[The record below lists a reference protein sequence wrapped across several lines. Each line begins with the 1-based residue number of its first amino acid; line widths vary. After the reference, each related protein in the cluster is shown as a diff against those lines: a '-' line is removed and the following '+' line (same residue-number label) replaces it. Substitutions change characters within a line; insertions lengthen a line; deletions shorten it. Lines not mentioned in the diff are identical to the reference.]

1 MPPLTIFQALRV
13 LDLEGCS
20 CVDGNS
26 YHLEHL
32 GKLLQLRYL
41 GLHGTRITELPE
53 EIGDLK
59 FLQTLGISQTR
70 IKELPR
76 SVSQLKQLKRI
87 DMQLSSIRVP
97 EWMGN
102 LTSLEDLSV
111 DNVSESTNFLKELG
125 KLTELRSLTIWIRKL
140 DESWKCKAFAESL
153 GKLEKIQDLF
163 VHSSEEFNWVTH
175 VPSRQLRYLRLN
187 NYSSRMPM
195 WINSSLL
202 PHLTHLFLYLKAVKE
217 EDIEI
222 LGKFPE
228 LLTMRL
234 IFRSSS
240 DNGYSP
246 PCECSRGAFPKLKL
260 CYTPAPL
267 QFQEGAMPSVE
278 SIGFAVH
285 VRPLVDSS
293 FDFDFSSLENLP
305 LVDEVNFYL
314 VCTGADAREVEEA
327 EAAVRRAVQVH
338 PNRPFLS
345 LLTSGITYPST
356 LLIMKFIFCSCYLP
370 S

>member
-1 MPPLTIFQALRV
+1 
-13 LDLEGCS
+13 
-20 CVDGNS
+20 
-26 YHLEHL
+26 
-32 GKLLQLRYL
+32 
-41 GLHGTRITELPE
+41 
-53 EIGDLK
+53 
-59 FLQTLGISQTR
+59 
-70 IKELPR
+70 
-76 SVSQLKQLKRI
+76 
-87 DMQLSSIRVP
+87 
-97 EWMGN
+97 
-102 LTSLEDLSV
+102 
-111 DNVSESTNFLKELG
+111 
-125 KLTELRSLTIWIRKL
+125 
-140 DESWKCKAFAESL
+140 
-153 GKLEKIQDLF
+153 
-163 VHSSEEFNWVTH
+163 
-175 VPSRQLRYLRLN
+175 
-187 NYSSRMPM
+187 
-195 WINSSLL
+195 
-202 PHLTHLFLYLKAVKE
+202 LKAVKE

-293 FDFDFSSLENLP
+293 FDFDFSSLENLS

-345 LLTSGITYPST
+345 LSRSGITYPST